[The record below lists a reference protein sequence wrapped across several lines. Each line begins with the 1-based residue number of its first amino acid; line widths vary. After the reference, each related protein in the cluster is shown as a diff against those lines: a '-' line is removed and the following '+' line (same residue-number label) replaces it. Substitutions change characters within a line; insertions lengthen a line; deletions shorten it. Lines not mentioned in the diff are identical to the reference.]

1 MGVLLTLGVLAV
13 LVLVGSR
20 DSTRNL
26 PARPAARGRVF
37 YTLRTGDVARA
48 PLAATRCEA
57 SGEGGTPNLF
67 CTRMPSG
74 RYQVVFYRD
83 DVLIYRVGN
92 PDHPRVFHWK
102 P

>member
-1 MGVLLTLGVLAV
+1 VGAVTTLAVGAIVVLARSGGDGKRHV
-13 LVLVGSR
+13 S
-20 DSTRNL
+20 
-26 PARPAARGRVF
+26 ARAF

-67 CTRMPSG
+67 CTRIPGG
-74 RYQVVFYRD
+74 RYQVVFYED
-83 DVLIYRVGN
+83 TVLVFRVGDPEN
-92 PDHPRVFHWK
+92 PRAIPWK